1 MSSEYGD
8 IAGVITLISATLM
21 KLLNA
26 LELTD
31 INSWSIMATGIGGLF
46 YLYFKV
52 KAKRFE
58 TKTKEIEY
66 KLAKRKLDEEI

>member
-52 KAKRFE
+52 KAKR
-58 TKTKEIEY
+58 
-66 KLAKRKLDEEI
+66 